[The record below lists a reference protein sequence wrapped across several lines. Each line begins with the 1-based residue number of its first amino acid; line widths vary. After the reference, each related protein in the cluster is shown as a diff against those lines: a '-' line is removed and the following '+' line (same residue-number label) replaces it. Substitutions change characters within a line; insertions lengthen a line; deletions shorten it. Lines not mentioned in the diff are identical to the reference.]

1 MMNASLPH
9 WSNAG
14 VLPPVRP
21 NSPGHSAERSPYT
34 VSLSVFVERF
44 SSSPER
50 IKILQGFL
58 QFRARLHEVGL
69 VSGFQWLDGSF
80 MEHVELLESRPP
92 NDIDVVTFFELPA
105 GETQT
110 SLMQRD
116 TGLFTQELL
125 KNIYFVDGYFAQLGQ
140 PTDRLQVK
148 NIAYW
153 YSMWSHRRNG
163 VWKGFVQV
171 DLDPTEDAEALA
183 LLAIH
188 GGGS

>member
-1 MMNASLPH
+1 
-9 WSNAG
+9 
-14 VLPPVRP
+14 
-21 NSPGHSAERSPYT
+21 
-34 VSLSVFVERF
+34 
-44 SSSPER
+44 
-50 IKILQGFL
+50 
-58 QFRARLHEVGL
+58 
-69 VSGFQWLDGSF
+69 
-80 MEHVELLESRPP
+80 MEHVELLENRAP

-163 VWKGFVQV
+163 VWKGFVQI
-171 DLDPTEDAEALA
+171 DLDPTEDAEVLA

-188 GGGS
+188 GGDS

>member
-1 MMNASLPH
+1 MTTAAIPAWDPQGL
-9 WSNAG
+9 
-14 VLPPVRP
+14 LPPIDVLNP
-21 NSPGHSAERSPYT
+21 TSVERSPYRVALT
-34 VSLSVFVERF
+34 DVMVRF
-44 SSSPER
+44 ATSPER
-50 IKILQGFL
+50 RQILRGWL
-58 QFRARLHEVGL
+58 GYRAALHGMGL
-69 VSGFQWLDGSF
+69 TDGFQWLDGSF
-80 MEHVELLESRPP
+80 MEHVELLENRAP